1 MNKEYNE
8 IVEAINKLKNADDVH
23 DFAGNI
29 AERINFV
36 GSMFGFDEDYK
47 ESVENEKKLA
57 DMLSSRCKEINHD

>member
-8 IVEAINKLKNADDVH
+8 IVDAIDKIKNTDDIH

-36 GSMFGFDEDYK
+36 GSMFGFGKDAG
-47 ESVENEKKLA
+47 ESIENEKKLSE
-57 DMLSSRCKEINHD
+57 MLTSRCKEIRHD